1 MKFLTLVVLLASLVS
16 CGGSDG
22 GGNSAGPVKER
33 YQNAF
38 STLVRGQSANSK
50 ALGQIRSY
58 DFNTETVTSAP
69 VDTEEFSVVI
79 KITDTNV
86 YTYKVTTDKTDGSV
100 EKEVSLES
108 HDASQMDE
116 ILKLP
121 GTYMLGDMLKFS
133 MSFENDWEIGAANV
147 NETYVLNAS
156 LNLGMPLCEMNMT
169 VTSTGSIIRTSGT
182 TPLPAISNNT
192 NQTCG
197 RILSSSELRAI
208 DLSSIEFC
216 DETTVDDEYSCESN
230 RDMSFL
236 TADL

>member
-1 MKFLTLVVLLASLVS
+1 MKSLTLAVLLASLVS
-16 CGGSDG
+16 CGDSGG
-22 GGNSAGPVKER
+22 GGNSGGPVKER

-50 ALGQIRSY
+50 SLGQIRSY
-58 DFNTETVTSAP
+58 DFNTETVTEAP
-69 VDTEEFSVVI
+69 VHTEEFSVVL
-79 KITDTNV
+79 KITGTNV

-108 HDASQMDE
+108 HDAGQMDE

-133 MSFENDWEIGAANV
+133 MTFENDWELQNATV
-147 NETYVLNAS
+147 NENYALNAS
-156 LNLGMPLCEMNMT
+156 VNLGMPLCEMSMT
-169 VTSTGSIIRTSGT
+169 VSSTGSITRASGP
-182 TPLPAISNNT
+182 TPLPAISSNT

-197 RILSSSELRAI
+197 RILSSVELAAI
-208 DLSSIEFC
+208 DLTSIEFC
-216 DETTVDDEYSCESN
+216 DETAADDEINCESN
-230 RDMSFL
+230 QDMSFL

>member
-1 MKFLTLVVLLASLVS
+1 MKMLALVALLTSLVS
-16 CGGSDG
+16 CGGSGG
-22 GGNSAGPVKER
+22 GGNSGGPVKER

-38 STLVRGQSANSK
+38 STLLRGQSANAKS
-50 ALGQIRSY
+50 LGQIRSY

-69 VDTEEFSVVI
+69 VDTEEFSVVL
-79 KITDTNV
+79 KIEGTNV
-86 YTYKVTTDKTDGSV
+86 YTYKVTTDKVDGTV

-133 MSFENDWEIGAANV
+133 MTFENDWE
-147 NETYVLNAS
+147 LQNAS
-156 LNLGMPLCEMNMT
+156 VKESYAMSASVNLGMPLCEMNM
-169 VTSTGSIIRTSGT
+169 SISGTGTITNASGT
-182 TPLPAISNNT
+182 TPLQAISSNT

-197 RILSSSELRAI
+197 RILTSAELAAI
-208 DLSSIEFC
+208 DLSSIDFC
-216 DETTVDDEYSCESN
+216 DETTADDEYTCESN
-230 RDMSFL
+230 KDMSFL

>member
-1 MKFLTLVVLLASLVS
+1 MKLLTLAVLLASLVS
-16 CGGSDG
+16 CGGSGG
-22 GGNSAGPVKER
+22 GGNSGGPVKER

-38 STLVRGQSANSK
+38 STLVRGQSALSK
-50 ALGQIRSY
+50 TLGETRSY

-69 VDTEEFSVVI
+69 VDTEEFSVVL
-79 KITDTNV
+79 KIEGTNV

-100 EKEVSLES
+100 QKEVSLES

-133 MSFENDWEIGAANV
+133 MSFENDWEIGTANV
-147 NETYVLNAS
+147 KETYLLNAS
-156 LNLGMPLCEMNMT
+156 VNLGMPLCEMNMS
-169 VTSTGSIIRTSGT
+169 VSSTGSMTRATGT
-182 TPLPAISNNT
+182 TPLPALSSNT

-197 RILSSSELRAI
+197 RILSSRELRAI
-208 DLSSIEFC
+208 DLTSIDFC
-216 DETTVDDEYSCESN
+216 DETTADDEYNCESN